1 MWSGLM
7 EPAKIYIQESDVP
20 LILTMAQNGTYA
32 DAMSSTTEMNVLVEH
47 LLNEADNAANMD
59 W

>member
-1 MWSGLM
+1 M